1 MSCNSLIDVAT
12 TTSTSVLANG
22 VIPFDT
28 IVRRRGKE
36 VQQSQRQRRNTQFVF
51 LGNSKD
57 LQ

>member
-22 VIPFDT
+22 VNLLT
-28 IVRRRGKE
+28 
-36 VQQSQRQRRNTQFVF
+36 QSSVDVAKKYNNHNGNHRNTQFVF